1 MSNHALPKSEVPATT
16 AKPCGSG
23 DAIAGYGAPRGG
35 GLDPRRARMVRE
47 VADFG
52 VDLRATV
59 EFGRL
64 FAAMA
69 LGAVLTFILA
79 DPNVSTAK
87 AGTSRSLAM
96 PLAATPAGDVAAG
109 PTEREGAE
117 LLAPLV
123 DTAPALADTPQRDVH
138 SDGGGH

>member
-1 MSNHALPKSEVPATT
+1 MSNHALLKSDAPTVTAT
-16 AKPCGSG
+16 PCGSG
-23 DAIAGYGAPRGG
+23 DEIAGPGAPRGG

-64 FAAMA
+64 LAAVA
-69 LGAVLTFILA
+69 LGSVLTFTLTNPEA
-79 DPNVSTAK
+79 STAK
-87 AGTSRSLAM
+87 VSVGRSVAM
-96 PLAATPAGDVAAG
+96 PLAATPAGDVAAE
-109 PTEREGAE
+109 PAERDGAE
-117 LLAPLV
+117 LLAPPGG
-123 DTAPALADTPQRDVH
+123 TAPALADTPQRDVH